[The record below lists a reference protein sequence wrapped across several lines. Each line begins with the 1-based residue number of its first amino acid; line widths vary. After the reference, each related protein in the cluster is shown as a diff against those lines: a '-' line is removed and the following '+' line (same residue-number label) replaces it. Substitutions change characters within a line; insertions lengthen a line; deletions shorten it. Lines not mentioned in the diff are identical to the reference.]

1 MKNLI
6 YVTVTALNRAILVQ
20 WQSTGVKVFGSHF
33 LSAVHGFACTQLTL
47 ALTEFVLVAPVQYFG
62 NVALN
67 REVIYSAEAHV
78 GKYEQ
83 LCSKQ
88 QTHI

>member
-1 MKNLI
+1 MVCGL
-6 YVTVTALNRAILVQ
+6 
-20 WQSTGVKVFGSHF
+20 HF
-33 LSAVHGFACTQLTL
+33 LSAVNEFACTQLTL
-47 ALTEFVLVAPVQYFG
+47 ALMQFVHVAPVQYFG

-67 REVIYSAEAHV
+67 RGDIYSSEAYV

-88 QTHI
+88 KTHI

>member
-1 MKNLI
+1 M
-6 YVTVTALNRAILVQ
+6 V
-20 WQSTGVKVFGSHF
+20 GVRVCGLRF
-33 LSAVHGFACTQLTL
+33 LSAVNGFACTQLTL
-47 ALTEFVLVAPVQYFG
+47 ALTQFVRVAPVQYFG

-67 REVIYSAEAHV
+67 REDIYSTEAHV

-88 QTHI
+88 KTHI